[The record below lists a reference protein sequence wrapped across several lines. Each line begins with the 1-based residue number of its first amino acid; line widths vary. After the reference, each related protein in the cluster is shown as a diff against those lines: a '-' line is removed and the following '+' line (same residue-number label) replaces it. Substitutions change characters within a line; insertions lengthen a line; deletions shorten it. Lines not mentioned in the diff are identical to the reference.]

1 MSDGKIKNFDNLYAT
16 RESVMKLVLRYE
28 ACSAYDLHNNGQ
40 LLQSQPSLESPTD
53 AKEIVKTF
61 QDAGTSEI
69 TASTTATVAAEP
81 PPRQQQQP
89 PAITTTITTT
99 ATTTVAMSK

>member
-40 LLQSQPSLESPTD
+40 LLQS
-53 AKEIVKTF
+53 
-61 QDAGTSEI
+61 
-69 TASTTATVAAEP
+69 
-81 PPRQQQQP
+81 
-89 PAITTTITTT
+89 
-99 ATTTVAMSK
+99 